1 MIDNISWLAIY
12 PEIVLL
18 AMACV
23 IMLVDLGVHSP
34 RRTGTYVLT
43 MLTLAVVAVLQG
55 VYASSGNT
63 FYGFGNMVVS
73 DAMGNWLKCFATV
86 AVMVTLVYGR
96 PYAADRGM
104 LRGGELFTLSMLAL
118 LGMFIMISGNNFLVI
133 YLGLELLTLSSYTLV
148 ALRRDNAMAT
158 EAAMKYFVLGA
169 MASGFLLYGLSMLY
183 GATGSLDIGQVFKAV
198 NSGQIRHQVLVFG
211 LVFVVAGLA
220 FKLGVVP
227 FHMWIPDVYQGAPTA
242 VTLMIGG
249 APKLAAFAITIRLL
263 VDGLLP
269 LAIDWQQMLAV
280 LAIGSLLVG
289 NLAAIAQTNL
299 KRMLAYSTIA
309 NLGLIIACVGINT
322 AASMMAATTI
332 IIYHSVSKG
341 LLFMCVGAIEQRIG
355 SRDIEDMRG
364 LYGKMPRT
372 AIITAIGIFTMMLPP
387 FGMLIGKWMAIEAIA
402 RATQAMTPIIFFI
415 ALGSAFTVLFWARW
429 AGVLVS
435 SSKMHE
441 RPTHGHPKPSV
452 MFALRSLCGLAV
464 VFSFISPLVLKTF
477 VEPSVSG
484 VYARFNLQA
493 EGFIPGATLTG
504 AEGYVWIYF
513 LFLLLGLGV
522 WYAWREA
529 RRVPESAHAQPYCS
543 GLTAVKDGVVGFK
556 GPMNVFEPVRVSN
569 FYLSQYFG
577 ESKITRAIDII
588 STAFLVVLVGGLL

>member
-1 MIDNISWLAIY
+1 
-12 PEIVLL
+12 EIVLL

-299 KRMLAYSTIA
+299 KRMLAYSTISQM
-309 NLGLIIACVGINT
+309 G
-322 AASMMAATTI
+322 
-332 IIYHSVSKG
+332 
-341 LLFMCVGAIEQRIG
+341 
-355 SRDIEDMRG
+355 
-364 LYGKMPRT
+364 
-372 AIITAIGIFTMMLPP
+372 
-387 FGMLIGKWMAIEAIA
+387 
-402 RATQAMTPIIFFI
+402 
-415 ALGSAFTVLFWARW
+415 
-429 AGVLVS
+429 
-435 SSKMHE
+435 
-441 RPTHGHPKPSV
+441 
-452 MFALRSLCGLAV
+452 
-464 VFSFISPLVLKTF
+464 F
-477 VEPSVSG
+477 V
-484 VYARFNLQA
+484 
-493 EGFIPGATLTG
+493 
-504 AEGYVWIYF
+504 
-513 LFLLLGLGV
+513 LLGLLSGV
-522 WYAWREA
+522 INGNVDAAAVEGAYSSAMFYVVSYVLTTLAAFGVILLLAREGFESEEIADLAGLNQRSPLYAGVMA
-529 RRVPESAHAQPYCS
+529 VCLFSMAGIPPLVGFYAKLSVLQALVASGQGLYIALAVFAVLMSLIGAFYYLRVVKVMYFDAP
-543 GLTAVKDGVVGFK
+543 LTATSVSAPLD
-556 GPMNVFEPVRVSN
+556 VRVVLTLN
-569 FYLSQYFG
+569 GAL
-577 ESKITRAIDII
+577 
-588 STAFLVVLVGGLL
+588 VLVLGLLPGGLMALCADAIVRALAT